1 MEQHFFSS
9 TRNYELLQM
18 MRQGGGQIFNVLDNC
33 SKDFLHILFIEGEK
47 QIHQEHVFNSSG
59 KVSFWII
66 GQFSPKNASH
76 SGGGEGRNLKKINFL
91 DNWSKDFLHIL
102 HDVAGQLVD
111 Q

>member
-1 MEQHFFSS
+1 MEQHFLSS

-66 GQFSPKNASH
+66 GQFQSQKCFTWWWW
-76 SGGGEGRNLKKINFL
+76 GGKKFKEN
-91 DNWSKDFLHIL
+91 
-102 HDVAGQLVD
+102 
-111 Q
+111 